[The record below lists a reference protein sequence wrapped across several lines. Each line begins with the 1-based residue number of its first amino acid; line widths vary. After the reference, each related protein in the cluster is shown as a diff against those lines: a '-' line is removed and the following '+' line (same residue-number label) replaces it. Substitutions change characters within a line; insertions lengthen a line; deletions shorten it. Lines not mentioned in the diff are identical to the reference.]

1 MTHQNKKLRYL
12 PQRNRSVLSAIA
24 LGAALFV
31 LPACNTVGENEEISE
46 GQTNVTTED
55 VSSGLDSTE
64 GTGLENVDTLIGQT
78 VTVRSAVQETV
89 GDSSFLLE
97 ADGGESIL
105 VVNATTAPFAVPTEE
120 VPVQVTGEVAEFVQ
134 VDVENQYGLDL
145 DDAIYGDYEGQ
156 PAIIAD
162 SLALAPTTEQL
173 TQNPDF
179 FSNQTIAIEGDVRGI
194 YSPSTISLFEE
205 GWVDDIGLLVV
216 GVDRSLKAEGTN
228 VQEGETLVVTGQAQP
243 FDATALQQQY
253 DLGLTPDQINEF
265 TESYDR
271 PVIVAE
277 EIYPSAVD
285 E

>member
-1 MTHQNKKLRYL
+1 MIHKSKTLRHW
-12 PQRNRSVLSAIA
+12 PQRNRSILGAIA
-24 LGAALFV
+24 MGAALLV
-31 LPACNTVGENEEISE
+31 LPACNTESNEEISE
-46 GQTNVTTED
+46 DQTNVTTED

-64 GTGLENVDTLIGQT
+64 GTGLENAETLVGQT

-97 ADGGESIL
+97 TDSGESIL
-105 VVNATTAPFAVPTEE
+105 VVNATTAPFSVPTEE
-120 VPVQVTGEVAEFVQ
+120 IPVQVTGEVADFVQ
-134 VDVENQYGLDL
+134 VDVENEFGLEL
-145 DDAIYGDYEGQ
+145 DDATYEEYEGQ

-179 FSNQTIAIEGDVRGI
+179 FNNQTIAIEGDVRGI

-243 FDATALQQQY
+243 FDATALQQY
-253 DLGLTPDQINEF
+253 NLGLTPDQINEF

>member
-1 MTHQNKKLRYL
+1 MIHKNKISRHW
-12 PQRNRSVLSAIA
+12 PQRNRSILGAIA
-24 LGAALFV
+24 MGAALFV

-55 VSSGLDSTE
+55 ISSGLDSTE
-64 GTGLENVDTLIGQT
+64 GTGLEDAETLIGQM

-97 ADGGESIL
+97 TDGGESIL

-120 VPVQVTGEVAEFVQ
+120 IPVQVTGEVAEFVQ
-134 VDVENQYGLDL
+134 TDVESQYGLEL
-145 DDAIYGDYEGQ
+145 DDTTYGEYEGQ

-216 GVDRSLKAEGTN
+216 GVDRSLKSEGTN
-228 VQEGETLVVTGQAQP
+228 VQEGETLVVTGQAQQ
-243 FDATALQQQY
+243 FDANALQQQY
-253 DLGLTPDQINEF
+253 DLGLTPEQLNEF
-265 TESYDR
+265 SESYNR